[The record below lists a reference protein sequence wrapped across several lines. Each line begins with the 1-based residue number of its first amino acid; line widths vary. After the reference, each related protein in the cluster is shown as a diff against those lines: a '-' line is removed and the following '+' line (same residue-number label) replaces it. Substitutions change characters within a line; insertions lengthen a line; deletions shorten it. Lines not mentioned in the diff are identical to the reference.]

1 MTSESSEVMQDQ
13 SRLQRFQALLG
24 SKADVAFFPISADLQ
39 YLTGVP
45 RDIPNYG
52 AVMHPGAWLEGAW
65 LTANHAPVLALPR
78 MSAEFGGLSRVEGI
92 DLKILGD
99 WDSPATMVKDILAK
113 FDLPENPRIAI
124 SDKATGETIVG
135 LHDLLPDAHFISA
148 TDILREMR
156 VIKSEEDIAVMR
168 KAGAITEAAFAD
180 VCKQLKHGMT
190 ELEVITE
197 VDYQLKKHGS
207 LGPSFTTSL
216 YNSGPNHPLLFG
228 QREATW
234 KRVLNPPVSIL
245 FDFGAVYEGFCYD
258 FGRTVFFGEPDDE
271 FIKIYDL
278 IMQSQAAGIAAM
290 RAGSVTAAQVDA
302 AARQVLIDAGY
313 GEEFR
318 HRLGHG
324 IGMDVHE
331 PPFLTADDETVLR
344 EGMLFTVEPS
354 ITQFHT
360 YSARVE
366 DVVVARPD
374 GGEPLTTGFREMR
387 VI

>member
-1 MTSESSEVMQDQ
+1 MDYSKRIADFQE
-13 SRLQRFQALLG
+13 RLAG
-24 SKADVAFFPISADLQ
+24 KADVAFFPVASSDLQ

-45 RDIPNYG
+45 RDIPNFG

-65 LTANHAPVLALPR
+65 LSPDNQPVLALPR
-78 MSAEFGGLSRVEGI
+78 MSAEFGGLEHVKGI
-92 DLKILGD
+92 ELQVLGD
-99 WDSPATMVKDILAK
+99 WDDPANMVKDILSK
-113 FDLPENPRIAI
+113 FNLPDNPRVAI
-124 SDKATGETIVG
+124 SDWSQGETISS
-135 LHDLLPDAHFISA
+135 LNAILPGASFVSA

-156 VIKSEEDIAVMR
+156 VIKSEDEIEMMR
-168 KAGAITEAAFAD
+168 QAGAITEAAFAD
-180 VCKQLKHGMT
+180 VLSNLKLGMT
-190 ELEVITE
+190 ELEVISE
-197 VDYQLKKHGS
+197 VNYQLRKHGS

-228 QREATW
+228 QREETW

-245 FDFGAVYEGFCYD
+245 FDFGAAYQGFCYD
-258 FGRTVFFGEPDDE
+258 FGRTVFFGEPDAE
-271 FIKIYDL
+271 FLRVYEL
-278 IMQSQAAGIAAM
+278 IMQSQAAGVAAM
-290 RAGSVTAAQVDA
+290 KAGSATTTQVDA
-302 AARQVLIDAGY
+302 AARQVLVDAGY

-331 PPFLTADDETVLR
+331 PPFLTDGDETPVQ

-354 ITQFHT
+354 ITQFNGK

-374 GGEPLTTGFREMR
+374 GGEKLTNGFQELF
-387 VI
+387 VVG